1 MNASLKLNKRNFT
14 EFFLD
19 DFVFG
24 LSAPVKTSDENL
36 LGFIFILLT
45 CLCFVVNALC
55 IAHIIQQA
63 KFKSNSKYSLLL
75 HYFSFKLVFCV
86 VLCITLLMSS
96 VFKHSSMYITPTT
109 WLCKCEFFLSNFID
123 TAENYLILFIWLVL
137 LSDRNLIGFTY
148 LNEPPSNVTQD
159 TNAIR
164 DWCQQNS
171 RFITLVIILILI
183 IRPSNVLCQIVYI
196 FKGIFLHNKWFI
208 RSVVF
213 VGCDQNKCEW
223 LVAGHV
229 CHHKHGIDADLHD
242 HKLSAHILVHA
253 VWHAVLAVVWR

>member
-1 MNASLKLNKRNFT
+1 MNASLKFKRNFT

-24 LSAPVKTSDENL
+24 LSAPVKTTSDENF
-36 LGFIFILLT
+36 LGFVFIILT

-55 IAHIIQQA
+55 IAHIVQQG
-63 KFKSNSKYSLLL
+63 KCKSNSKYSLLL

-96 VFKHSSMYITPTT
+96 VFQHSSMYISPST

-137 LSDRNLIGFTY
+137 LSERNLIGFTY
-148 LNEPPSNVTQD
+148 LNQEPATVTQ
-159 TNAIR
+159 NNSIR

-171 RFITLVIILILI
+171 RFITLVIQI
-183 IRPSNVLCQIVYI
+183 IFN
-196 FKGIFLHNKWFI
+196 
-208 RSVVF
+208 
-213 VGCDQNKCEW
+213 
-223 LVAGHV
+223 
-229 CHHKHGIDADLHD
+229 
-242 HKLSAHILVHA
+242 
-253 VWHAVLAVVWR
+253 